1 MPELFH
7 TTSGIRS
14 LFQPLERTHA
24 LAPAFFD
31 GQMQAR
37 LFVDD
42 IVSPQA
48 GFLVYNSRVLCAG
61 VPGADFLGEMKERF
75 ASDLIPAHRQKGN
88 DAFVFLFPAGDSPI
102 AIEALFSG
110 HQLHHGTRQ
119 YYETVTFGP
128 RPDPSLPEGFSM
140 HWITPA
146 FLASDFAGLD
156 AVREE
161 MCSERS
167 SVDDF
172 LAHGFGVCPVHEDEV
187 AGWCM
192 SEYNTGT
199 RCEIGIATLERHQRK
214 GIATLATHFF
224 LAEARRRGY
233 DRIGWDCWTGNI
245 PSAATARK
253 AGFTLVEEYPALVV
267 IL

>member
-1 MPELFH
+1 MPELSLA
-7 TTSGIRS
+7 TPSTRS

-24 LAPAFFD
+24 LVPAFFD
-31 GQMQAR
+31 GQVRAR

-42 IVSPQA
+42 PASPQA

-61 VPGADFLGEMKERF
+61 DPDADFLEEMKNRF
-75 ASDLIPAHRQKGN
+75 ASDLLPAHRQKGN
-88 DAFVFLFPAGDSPI
+88 ESFVFLFPAGVRPTTVEGI
-102 AIEALFSG
+102 FSG
-110 HQLHHGTRQ
+110 YQLYYGTRQ
-119 YYETVTFGP
+119 YYETATF
-128 RPDPSLPEGFSM
+128 DPAPAPPLPEGFSM
-140 HWITPA
+140 HWITPE
-146 FLASDFAGLD
+146 FLASDIAGLD

-172 LAHGFGVCPVHEDEV
+172 LAYSFGVCPVCEGKV

-199 RCEIGIATLERHQRK
+199 RCEIGIATLEKHQRK
-214 GIATLATHFF
+214 GIATLVTRFF

-233 DRIGWDCWTGNI
+233 DRVGWDCWAGNI

-253 AGFTLVEEYPALVV
+253 AGFTLVEEYAALVV
-267 IL
+267 